1 MSLFYSLPNAGHIS
15 SDYSQFYIQ
24 HCSKKLLER
33 FQKERSVCLSYDYQ
47 VRTIIKNS
55 LVVLI
60 CTEDTKETGAHQ
72 ALLVM
77 AIAIEGSFDAL
88 RKTLGCIVVV

>member
-1 MSLFYSLPNAGHIS
+1 M
-15 SDYSQFYIQ
+15 
-24 HCSKKLLER
+24 
-33 FQKERSVCLSYDYQ
+33 
-47 VRTIIKNS
+47 RTIIKNS